1 MDIMKREEL
10 IKKWLDN
17 ELSPQEVEEFNALED
32 ANALKKL
39 SNDIKQFKAPEYNT
53 TEELDKLLLKTKSIQ
68 SPSYNWIKPFLRV
81 AAILT
86 ICFSVYYYTTTLD
99 TNITTLAAEK
109 TKVILPDDSEVEI
122 NALSD
127 LTFNKNT
134 WKDRRVV
141 SLNGEAYFKVAKGST
156 FNVNTLS
163 GKVTVLGTQFNVKH
177 RNNVFEVI
185 CYEGSVGVFY
195 NSTTMILN
203 PGESFLIIDGNR
215 IAKEKENN
223 TKPHWTNNQ
232 SNFKSLPFK
241 YVINEFER
249 QYNVIIKVENINV
262 NELYT
267 GSFVHNN
274 INLAL
279 KSITLPLNLK
289 HNSENNSN
297 VIVLT
302 RE

>member
-1 MDIMKREEL
+1 MKREEL

-17 ELSPQEVEEFNALED
+17 ELTPQEFEAFNALED
-32 ANALKKL
+32 VEFLKKL
-39 SNDIKQFKAPEYNT
+39 SNNVKQFKAPEYDT
-53 TEELDKLLLKTKSIQ
+53 SEELDKLFSKTKPIQ
-68 SPSYNWIKPFLRV
+68 LSSRNWIKPLLRV

-86 ICFSVYYYTTTLD
+86 ICFSIYYYTTTLD
-99 TNITTLAAEK
+99 SDTNITTLVAQK
-109 TKVILPDDSEVEI
+109 TKVILPDASKVEI

-134 WKDRRVV
+134 WGEERTV
-141 SLNGEAYFKVAKGST
+141 SLDGEAYFKVAKGST
-156 FNVNTLS
+156 FNVNTPS
-163 GKVTVLGTQFNVKH
+163 GIITVLGTQFNVKH
-177 RNNVFEVI
+177 RDDIFEVI
-185 CYEGSVGVFY
+185 CYEGSVGVSY
-195 NSTTMILN
+195 NSTTVTLK
-203 PGESFLIIDGNR
+203 PGETFLIIDGNN
-215 IAKEKENN
+215 INIPKENII
-223 TKPHWTNNQ
+223 KPSWINNR

-249 QYNVIIKVENINV
+249 QYNVTINVKNIDV

-267 GSFVHNN
+267 GHFFHND
-274 INLAL
+274 INHAL